1 MSLSALLKEA
11 GVRKVSNENIG
22 GAPLVQETVVSPVDS
37 PSAAIPV
44 AETAVVETAP
54 LPADVAPVVE
64 PIAPV
69 AADVVTDVA
78 VVPELPIVQEG
89 VQDVVPAP
97 IVETVPLDVAE
108 IAVADAVEITQIQ
121 ANGLQLEAEQ
131 CALQEKAD
139 ELMEIQTALE
149 HLSTVIRKSGAAG
162 VSNQSAE
169 IIQVQLRAV
178 NRKLGVESQF
188 VSTES
193 FTARDPRSQHETAT
207 IALEDIKTSIKVAKN
222 KFIEIMEKLIAMF
235 KKTANNYLDGVNALE
250 KKTDQ
255 LDQRL
260 GALKKTGAGGS
271 MTVNNAGVVLLD
283 DSWDIPDDIPGLAHF
298 AAKGYPEG
306 VIKYLNSSAKVL
318 LKYKGD
324 NFDRERLMEDFNREA
339 KPLQYLIN
347 MNVKDDKLPGG
358 FYMDVSEDGLSF
370 GIKGE
375 IPAGVN
381 KELDL
386 LATGE
391 LRKKVRKIKEII
403 VQLKEIRPE
412 VDKIDKA
419 ARKLIEASSRATDS
433 WGKDQTQAQEYL
445 DTVRDAVFRSSAAK
459 PRVDEVIKYLVR
471 YLTMQLAICTTMTN
485 EIEKEKD

>member
-22 GAPLVQETVVSPVDS
+22 ETPLVQETVVSPVDS

-44 AETAVVETAP
+44 AETAVVETTP
-54 LPADVAPVVE
+54 LPADVAPAVAEVPPVVE
-64 PIAPV
+64 PI
-69 AADVVTDVA
+69 TTVA
-78 VVPELPIVQEG
+78 VVPPVQES
-89 VQDVVPAP
+89 VQ
-97 IVETVPLDVAE
+97 VETVPLDVAE

-121 ANGLQLEAEQ
+121 ANGLQLESEQ

-139 ELMEIQTALE
+139 ELMDIQTALE
-149 HLSTVIRKSGAAG
+149 HLTTVIRKSGAAG

-178 NRKLGVESQF
+178 NRKLGIESTF

-193 FTARDPRSQHETAT
+193 FTARDPRGQHETAT

-222 KFIEIMEKLIAMF
+222 KFIEIMEKLIALF

-298 AAKGYPEG
+298 AAVGYPEG
-306 VIKYLNSSAKVL
+306 VIKYLNNSAKVL

-358 FYMDVSEDGLSF
+358 FHMDISEDGLSF

-375 IPAGVN
+375 IPGGVN

-386 LATGE
+386 LATAE

-419 ARKLIEASSRATDS
+419 ARKLIEAAGRATDS
-433 WGKDQTQAQEYL
+433 WGKDQTQAQEYM
-445 DTVRDAVFRSSAAK
+445 DTVRDAVYRSSASK
-459 PRVDEVIKYLVR
+459 PRIDEVIKYLVR
-471 YLTMQLAICTTMTN
+471 YLSMQLAICTTMTN

>member
-22 GAPLVQETVVSPVDS
+22 DTPLVQETVVSPVDS

-44 AETAVVETAP
+44 ADTAVVEAAP
-54 LPADVAPVVE
+54 LPVDVTPVPAVVE

-69 AADVVTDVA
+69 A
-78 VVPELPIVQEG
+78 VVPELPAQPM
-89 VQDVVPAP
+89 VPEA
-97 IVETVPLDVAE
+97 VAE
-108 IAVADAVEITQIQ
+108 AAVADAVEITQIE
-121 ANGLQLEAEQ
+121 ATAEQLEVEQ

-139 ELMEIQTALE
+139 ELLEIQTALE
-149 HLSTVIRKSGAAG
+149 HLTTVIRKSGAVG

-169 IIQVQLRAV
+169 IIQIQLRAV

-298 AAKGYPEG
+298 SAVGYPEG
-306 VIKYLNSSAKVL
+306 VIKYLNNSAKVL

-358 FYMDVSEDGLSF
+358 FHMDVSEDGLSF

-386 LATGE
+386 LSTAE

-419 ARKLIEASSRATDS
+419 ARKLIEAAGRATDS

-445 DTVRDAVFRSSAAK
+445 DTVRDAVFRSSASK

-471 YLTMQLAICTTMTN
+471 YLNMQLAICITMTN

>member
-11 GVRKVSNENIG
+11 GVRKVSNEDIG
-22 GAPLVQETVVSPVDS
+22 DTPLVQETVVSPVDS

-54 LPADVAPVVE
+54 LPVDVAPAVE

-69 AADVVTDVA
+69 VADAVTDVA
-78 VVPELPIVQEG
+78 VVPELPVVQEAM
-89 VQDVVPAP
+89 PAS
-97 IVETVPLDVAE
+97 IVETVPVSVAE
-108 IAVADAVEITQIQ
+108 IAVADAVEATQIQ
-121 ANGLQLEAEQ
+121 ADGLQLEVEQ

-139 ELMEIQTALE
+139 ELLEIQTALE
-149 HLSTVIRKSGAAG
+149 HLTTVIRKSGAAG

-178 NRKLGVESQF
+178 NRKLGVESTF

-298 AAKGYPEG
+298 SSVGYPEG
-306 VIKYLNSSAKVL
+306 VIKYLNNSTKVL

-358 FYMDVSEDGLSF
+358 FHMDVSEDGLSF

-386 LATGE
+386 LPTAE

-419 ARKLIEASSRATDS
+419 ARKLIEAASRATDS
-433 WGKDQTQAQEYL
+433 WGKDQAQAQEYM
-445 DTVRDAVFRSSAAK
+445 DTVRDAVYRSSASK

-471 YLTMQLAICTTMTN
+471 YLNMQLAICTTMAN